1 MVATEQALTGLSL
14 KEFNRRHLVKALREH
29 GALTKNQL
37 VKVTGLSLSTVDSN
51 VKTLLK
57 EGLLITGDFQES
69 TGGRKARRLEF
80 NAQYRLSVGLGILR
94 EAVHV
99 VIGDLSGKVCCQEEW
114 PLTFTNTEGYFEAL
128 GKAFEDLLS
137 RQGLTRSVLLPP
149 FAAVQGLVDKEG
161 TRVLFSPLM
170 DDAQGLDSER
180 LSKALS
186 LPVTLCHDSTAAG
199 FYELWRH
206 PELNLGA
213 LFLLNRN
220 FGGALFY
227 AGRILEGLQGTAGT
241 LEHYCVN
248 PEGERCYCG
257 ARGCLETYCSAN
269 ALRARSGLTVHEF
282 FKRLR
287 EDDRKAAAIWQEYL
301 SVLASVARNVLSV
314 LDGTLLLSGYLTPFM
329 TEADLGTLL
338 QLINDN
344 YPFKIGRERIVLTAG
359 GDAAPALGAAICSTR
374 SYLDREGLR

>member
-114 PLTFTNTEGYFEAL
+114 PLTFTNTEGYFEVL

-149 FAAVQGLVDKEG
+149 FAGV
-161 TRVLFSPLM
+161 
-170 DDAQGLDSER
+170 
-180 LSKALS
+180 
-186 LPVTLCHDSTAAG
+186 
-199 FYELWRH
+199 
-206 PELNLGA
+206 
-213 LFLLNRN
+213 
-220 FGGALFY
+220 
-227 AGRILEGLQGTAGT
+227 I
-241 LEHYCVN
+241 
-248 PEGERCYCG
+248 
-257 ARGCLETYCSAN
+257 
-269 ALRARSGLTVHEF
+269 
-282 FKRLR
+282 
-287 EDDRKAAAIWQEYL
+287 
-301 SVLASVARNVLSV
+301 
-314 LDGTLLLSGYLTPFM
+314 
-329 TEADLGTLL
+329 
-338 QLINDN
+338 
-344 YPFKIGRERIVLTAG
+344 
-359 GDAAPALGAAICSTR
+359 
-374 SYLDREGLR
+374 